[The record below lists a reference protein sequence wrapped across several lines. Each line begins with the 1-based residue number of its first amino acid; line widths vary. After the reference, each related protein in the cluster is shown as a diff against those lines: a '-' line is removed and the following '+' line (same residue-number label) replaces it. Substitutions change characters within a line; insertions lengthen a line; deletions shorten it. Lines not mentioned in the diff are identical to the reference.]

1 MDFSALM
8 LLLLVVSGA
17 IWAFDHWRGAP
28 QRRKR
33 VEDAQRAG
41 DAALA
46 GKALREPVMVEYAR
60 AFFPVIL
67 VVFVL
72 RAFIVEPFRIP
83 SGSMLPGL
91 LPGDFILVSKSSYGV
106 RLPVVNVRA
115 VGSAMPARG
124 DVVVFRYP
132 AEPSVN
138 YIKRM
143 VGLPGDKVVYRD
155 KKIYVN
161 GVMMEQEPAAPY
173 MLREPGQGLT
183 QMYRWQETLGE
194 IKHDILTMTA
204 GNGPMLEFQVPE
216 GHYFVLGDNRDR
228 SNDSR
233 YWGFVPDDHLVGRA
247 FMIWFSWDMMA
258 PRGWFWEKILWK
270 RIGKTI
276 E

>member
-8 LLLLVVSGA
+8 LLLLVVSGLL
-17 IWAFDHWRGAP
+17 WAFDHRLGRP
-28 QRRKR
+28 RRR
-33 VEDAQRAG
+33 RRSEEAARAG
-41 DAALA
+41 NPEQAARA
-46 GKALREPVMVEYAR
+46 SREPVIVEYAR

-106 RLPVVNVRA
+106 RLPVLNVRA
-115 VGSAMPARG
+115 VGSATPARG

-143 VGLPGDKVVYRD
+143 VGLPGDRIVYRD
-155 KKIYVN
+155 RKITVN
-161 GVMMEQEPAAPY
+161 GRPMEQEAAEPY
-173 MLREPGQGLT
+173 MLRDAGQGLI
-183 QMYRWQETLGE
+183 QMYRWRETLGDV
-194 IKHDILTMTA
+194 KHEILTIAA
-204 GNGPMLEFQVPE
+204 GDGPVLEFQVPD

-233 YWGFVPDDHLVGRA
+233 YWGFVPDSHLVGRA